1 MLDALK
7 PLGYSEPTPIQAEA
21 IPVVINGQ
29 DVLGCAQTGTGKTAA
44 FSLPM
49 IHRLI
54 QQELPQS
61 GRRQPR
67 ALILTP
73 TRELATQIGVNLKD

>member
-49 IHRLI
+49 LEMPMPPSQHTYDPF
-54 QQELPQS
+54 LPCE
-61 GRRQPR
+61 
-67 ALILTP
+67 IP
-73 TRELATQIGVNLKD
+73 TAVSPTLPLRY

>member
-1 MLDALK
+1 MLDALQ

-44 FSLPM
+44 FALPM
-49 IHRLI
+49 IHNLI
-54 QQELPQS
+54 QQELPQVVDD
-61 GRRQPR
+61 
-67 ALILTP
+67 TP
-73 TRELATQIGVNLKD
+73 GV